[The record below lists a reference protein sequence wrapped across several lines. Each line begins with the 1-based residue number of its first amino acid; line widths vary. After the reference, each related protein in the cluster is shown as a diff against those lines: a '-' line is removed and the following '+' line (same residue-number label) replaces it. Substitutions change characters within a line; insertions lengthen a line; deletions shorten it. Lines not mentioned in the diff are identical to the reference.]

1 MIKQKHYE
9 SHRRDGDFY
18 FFQMIL
24 ADSITL
30 GVCLPGIRDNVHYGS
45 FFVEK
50 CTRYKGQ
57 EMFQKAPGFSGGV
70 AQRRTKKN
78 STSVRIELT
87 ILRLTVARLN
97 QLGHGVIKY
106 GCPKKTMLT
115 HYYNMNTLLKSCLL
129 LSQKWLYK
137 KTT

>member
-97 QLGHGVIKY
+97 QLGHEVFLLY
-106 GCPKKTMLT
+106 
-115 HYYNMNTLLKSCLL
+115 TLRSVN
-129 LSQKWLYK
+129 LSLY
-137 KTT
+137 TINQDFCCALQSQPPNPHTDIC